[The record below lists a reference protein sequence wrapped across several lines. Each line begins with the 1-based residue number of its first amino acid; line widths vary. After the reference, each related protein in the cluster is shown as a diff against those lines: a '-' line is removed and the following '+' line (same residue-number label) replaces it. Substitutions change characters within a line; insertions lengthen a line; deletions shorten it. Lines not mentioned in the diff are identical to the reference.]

1 MNTPN
6 KAGPAEPSQK
16 VKRQQAFTLI
26 ELMVTVA
33 IIGII
38 TAIAYPS
45 YLKYIVRS
53 NRALAQAHLI
63 NIAQREQQYLLD
75 SRSYADK
82 ATLNLPDPANVASLY
97 DITVVPAN
105 GTPPSFLAKAAP
117 ILTKAQAAD
126 GELTIDQ
133 AGNKTSI
140 PPGKW

>member
-6 KAGPAEPSQK
+6 KAGPAEPAHK

-33 IIGII
+33 IVGII

-82 ATLNLPDPANVASLY
+82 ATLNLADPANVSSLY
-97 DITVVPAN
+97 NITVVPAS

-117 ILTKAQAAD
+117 IPGKAQANANEPD
-126 GELTIDQ
+126 LTIDQ
-133 AGNKTSI
+133 AGNKV
-140 PPGKW
+140 PADKW